1 MLSSYKSSIIMD
13 EPDKIQKEFILESKL
28 VKKIKLK
35 YNLLGNILLEYVD
48 DIYIILEIQY
58 KNNYIKIYYNSNTN
72 NQTFLYLL
80 NHNKYYIQID
90 KLKIFILRELDRI
103 DKEDFYDVT
112 YDLFIDSIEYW
123 FNHTYSDDVFL

>member
-1 MLSSYKSSIIMD
+1 MD

-28 VKKIKLK
+28 VKKIRLK

-58 KNNYIKIYYNSNTN
+58 KNNYIKIYYNSKTN

-80 NHNKYYIQID
+80 NHNKYYIQFD

-103 DKEDFYDVT
+103 DKGDFYEVT
-112 YDLFIDSIEYW
+112 YNLFIDSIEYW
-123 FNHTYSDDVFL
+123 FNHTYCDDVFL

>member
-1 MLSSYKSSIIMD
+1 MLSSYKLSIIM

-58 KNNYIKIYYNSNTN
+58 KNNYIKIYYNSKTN
-72 NQTFLYLL
+72 NQTFLYLS
-80 NHNKYYIQID
+80 NHNKYYIQND

-103 DKEDFYDVT
+103 DKEDF
-112 YDLFIDSIEYW
+112 L
-123 FNHTYSDDVFL
+123 

>member
-28 VKKIKLK
+28 VKKTRLK

-48 DIYIILEIQY
+48 DIYIYLEIQY
-58 KNNYIKIYYNSNTN
+58 KNNYIKIYYNNKTN
-72 NQTFLYLL
+72 NQTFLYLS

-90 KLKIFILRELDRI
+90 KLKIFILRELDKI
-103 DKEDFYDVT
+103 DKKDFYNVT

-123 FNHTYSDDVFL
+123 FNHSYSDDVFL

>member
-1 MLSSYKSSIIMD
+1 M

-28 VKKIKLK
+28 VKKIRLK
-35 YNLLGNILLEYVD
+35 YNLDNILLEYVD
-48 DIYIILEIQY
+48 DIYIYLEIQY
-58 KNNYIKIYYNSNTN
+58 KNNYIKIYYNNKTN
-72 NQTFLYLL
+72 NQTFLYLS
-80 NHNKYYIQID
+80 NHNKYYIEID

-123 FNHTYSDDVFL
+123 FNHTYCDDVFL

>member
-1 MLSSYKSSIIMD
+1 MD

-28 VKKIKLK
+28 VKKIRLK

-58 KNNYIKIYYNSNTN
+58 KNNYIKIYYNSKTN
-72 NQTFLYLL
+72 NQTFLYLS
-80 NHNKYYIQID
+80 NHNKYYIQND

-103 DKEDFYDVT
+103 DKKDFYDVT

-123 FNHTYSDDVFL
+123 FNHTYCDDVFL

>member
-1 MLSSYKSSIIMD
+1 MD

-28 VKKIKLK
+28 VKKTRLK

-48 DIYIILEIQY
+48 DIYIYLEIQY
-58 KNNYIKIYYNSNTN
+58 KNNYIKIYYNNKTN
-72 NQTFLYLL
+72 NQTFLYLS

-90 KLKIFILRELDRI
+90 KLKIFILRELDKI
-103 DKEDFYDVT
+103 DKKDFYNVT

-123 FNHTYSDDVFL
+123 FNHSYSDDVFL